1 MTTRPSPEWLEA
13 FQARFSQMLR
23 TPLDRRSGTLR
34 ASPASYDPRL
44 ARDAVRGA
52 KLSSPERLA
61 IYNRQ
66 YWFRLFTV
74 FHGAF
79 PLTTRL
85 LGHFCFNEYA
95 SRFLLAHPPKVW
107 DIDAVVV
114 GFEDFLVLALPSPT
128 VTVDPRGRSVER
140 AAVLQ
145 ASRIDAAYHHVFR
158 APACTAFRPS
168 AGDAERLLTSRL
180 QPSPAAA
187 VLEEDWPLCE
197 LRRAL
202 LGDPAETPAPLP
214 PRLAQPRHWLLV
226 RSSTKIG
233 QLPIEAQEA
242 RLLALLGLFPVGE
255 ALAQL
260 EQECGPVERDLLPAR
275 TQKWL
280 ARSVEHGLWVGLSDQ

>member
-1 MTTRPSPEWLEA
+1 M
-13 FQARFSQMLR
+13 
-23 TPLDRRSGTLR
+23 
-34 ASPASYDPRL
+34 
-44 ARDAVRGA
+44 
-52 KLSSPERLA
+52 SSPERLA

-79 PLTTRL
+79 PLTTRQ

-107 DIDAVVV
+107 DIDAVVD

-187 VLEEDWPLCE
+187 VLEEDWLK
-197 LRRAL
+197 
-202 LGDPAETPAPLP
+202 
-214 PRLAQPRHWLLV
+214 V
-226 RSSTKIG
+226 
-233 QLPIEAQEA
+233 
-242 RLLALLGLFPVGE
+242 
-255 ALAQL
+255 AQL
-260 EQECGPVERDLLPAR
+260 TVQVAERLNGIKIAQNHRMGTP
-275 TQKWL
+275 
-280 ARSVEHGLWVGLSDQ
+280 WVGAYRKMLDG